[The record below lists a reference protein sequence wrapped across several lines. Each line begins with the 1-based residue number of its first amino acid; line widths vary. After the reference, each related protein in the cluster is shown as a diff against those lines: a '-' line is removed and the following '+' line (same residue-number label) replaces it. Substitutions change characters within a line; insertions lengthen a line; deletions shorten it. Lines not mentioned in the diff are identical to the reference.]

1 MELNMKHLKK
11 LIKEYKNLSK
21 MDWAVK
27 EDMADMYK
35 QDAQD
40 YKSILNFFKDG
51 NISGA
56 KKLIQYMDTLPREHA
71 IISIGYD
78 LGNDWV
84 EENLDLSEF
93 DANITF
99 IRGEKDYMDIHLMS
113 MCEHNVIANSTFSWW
128 GAWLNNNEEKVVIA
142 PTEWHPLHKKRKFSD
157 EDIICEDWI
166 RVEVK

>member
-40 YKSILNFFKDG
+40 FTSVLNMIKDK
-51 NISGA
+51 NYSGA
-56 KKLIQYMDTLPREHA
+56 QKLLKFMDTLPREGA
-71 IISIGYD
+71 IIAIGYD

-84 EENLDLSEF
+84 AQNLGWEI
-93 DANITF
+93 N
-99 IRGEKDYMDIHLMS
+99 
-113 MCEHNVIANSTFSWW
+113 
-128 GAWLNNNEEKVVIA
+128 
-142 PTEWHPLHKKRKFSD
+142 
-157 EDIICEDWI
+157 
-166 RVEVK
+166 

>member
-40 YKSILNFFKDG
+40 FTSVLNMIKDK
-51 NISGA
+51 NYSGA
-56 KKLIQYMDTLPREHA
+56 QKLLKFMDTLPREGA
-71 IISIGYD
+71 IVAIGHD

-84 EENLDLSEF
+84 AENLGWEI
-93 DANITF
+93 N
-99 IRGEKDYMDIHLMS
+99 
-113 MCEHNVIANSTFSWW
+113 
-128 GAWLNNNEEKVVIA
+128 
-142 PTEWHPLHKKRKFSD
+142 
-157 EDIICEDWI
+157 
-166 RVEVK
+166 